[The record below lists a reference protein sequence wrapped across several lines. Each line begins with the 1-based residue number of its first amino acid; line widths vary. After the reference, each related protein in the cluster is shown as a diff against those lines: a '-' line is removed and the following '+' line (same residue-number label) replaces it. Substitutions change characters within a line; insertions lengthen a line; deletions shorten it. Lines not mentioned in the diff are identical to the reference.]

1 MKGVKFF
8 MKNIII
14 LGSTGSIGTSSLDVI
29 SKLGKNYKVIG
40 LSTYGKE
47 ALIIQ
52 QLKKLKPKYVSVLP
66 KATHSKIKNKIPKG
80 IKLLPPTSKG
90 LNFLSGLKQADLI
103 VNGLVGSAGFEPLI
117 SSIKAGKIIALANKE
132 PIVMAG
138 ELIMKLAKKHNAKI
152 LPIDSEPSAVF
163 QCLDGICPNK
173 YHKTNG
179 LIKKIFL
186 TASGGPF
193 FNHKGSL
200 SKVSPAQA
208 LKHPRWKMGPKITID
223 SATLMN
229 KGFEL
234 IEMMHLFSIP
244 MDKIQIVIHPQSVVH
259 GAVEYNDGS
268 ILAKM
273 SLPDMKLPI
282 QYAIT
287 YPEKVA
293 SPVKKLDL
301 FELGKL
307 EFYPPN
313 LDKFPCLNLALQC
326 AKKGG
331 SWPVVLN
338 ASNEVAVEQFLAGNI
353 KFTDIPKIIKKALDK
368 NPYKSTKNLS
378 LKKVQE
384 IHDWAYKNSKENI

>member
-1 MKGVKFF
+1 MAKHIVV
-8 MKNIII
+8 

-29 SKLGKNYKVIG
+29 SKLGKNYKVLG

-47 ALIIQ
+47 ALILQ
-52 QLKKLKPKYVSVLP
+52 QLKKFKPKYVSVLP
-66 KATHSKIKNKIPKG
+66 KSTHDKIKNKIPKG
-80 IKLLPPTSKG
+80 VKLLPPTKKG

-138 ELIMKLAKKHNAKI
+138 ELIMKMAKKHNAKI
-152 LPIDSEPSAVF
+152 LPVDSEPSAVF
-163 QCLDGICPNK
+163 QCLNGICPDS
-173 YHKTNG
+173 YHKVDK
-179 LIKKIFL
+179 LIEKIYL

-193 FNHKGSL
+193 FKYKGNL

-244 MDKIQIVIHPQSVVH
+244 MNKIQIVIHPQSVMH

-287 YPEKVA
+287 YPEKV
-293 SPVKKLDL
+293 SSSVKKLDL

-307 EFYPPN
+307 EFYRPN
-313 LDKFPCLNLALQC
+313 LSKFSCLNLALQC

-331 SWPVVLN
+331 SYPIVLN
-338 ASNEVAVEQFLAGNI
+338 ASNEVAVEKFLAGEI
-353 KFTDIPKIIKKALDK
+353 KFTDIPKIIKKTLDK
-368 NPYKSTKNLS
+368 NPYKSSKNLTI
-378 LKKVQE
+378 KKVQE
-384 IHDWAYKNSKENI
+384 IHDWAYKYSEEIK

>member
-1 MKGVKFF
+1 
-8 MKNIII
+8 MKNIVV
-14 LGSTGSIGTSSLDVI
+14 LGSTGSIGTSSLEVI
-29 SKLGKNYKVIG
+29 SKLGKGYKVLG

-47 ALIIQ
+47 ALILQ
-52 QLKKLKPKYVSVLP
+52 QLKKFKPKYVSVLP
-66 KATHSKIKNKIPKG
+66 KATHDKIKNKIPAG
-80 IKLLPPTSKG
+80 TKLLSPTLKG
-90 LNFLSGLKQADLI
+90 LNFLSSLKPADLI
-103 VNGLVGSAGFEPLI
+103 INGLVGSVGFEPLI
-117 SSIKAGKIIALANKE
+117 SSIKAGKTIALANKE

-138 ELIMKLAKKHNAKI
+138 ELIMKLAKKYNAKI
-152 LPIDSEPSAVF
+152 LPVDSEPSAVF
-163 QCLDGICPNK
+163 QCLDGICPST
-173 YHKTNG
+173 YHNTSK
-179 LIKKIFL
+179 LVEKFFL

-193 FNHKGSL
+193 FNYKGNL

-223 SATLMN
+223 SSTLMN

-234 IEMMHLFSIP
+234 IELMHLFSIP

-259 GAVEYNDGS
+259 GAVEYKDGS

-287 YPEKVA
+287 YPEKCK

-307 EFYPPN
+307 EFYRPN
-313 LDKFPCLNLALQC
+313 LNKFPCLNLALQC

-331 SWPVVLN
+331 SYPVVLN
-338 ASNEVAVEQFLAGNI
+338 ASNEVAVQKFLAGEI
-353 KFTDIPKIIKKALDK
+353 KFTDISKLIEKVLNK
-368 NPYKSTKNLS
+368 NPYKSARNLN

-384 IHDWAYKNSKENI
+384 IHNWATKHSREKI